1 VKNQHGL
8 TLVEVLVAASIVAVG
23 LTAVAAGLQS
33 AVAAVEA
40 GRRQTIA
47 LFLAEEKL
55 EQVKAVALVD
65 FGAVTAASFPAEEP
79 IAGHPQYSR
88 VVEITPRPAG
98 IADAV
103 RVQVRVVHRP
113 EATGSV
119 SLTTVLSRRR

>member
-1 VKNQHGL
+1 MKNQHGL

>member
-23 LTAVAAGLQS
+23 LTAVAAGLQY

-65 FGAVTAASFPAEEP
+65 FEAVTAANFPAEEP
-79 IAGHPQYSR
+79 VAGHPQYGR
-88 VVEITPRPAG
+88 VVEITPSPAG
-98 IADAV
+98 TANAV

-113 EATGSV
+113 GATGSV
-119 SLTTVLSRRR
+119 SLATVLSRRQ